1 MWCKAPLRMRRS
13 VILVL
18 ALAATALS
26 AATAHAFPVAT
37 DDASYN
43 GLGRI
48 FPDPLG
54 GCAQGGPAPCSPNAQ
69 GNVPSTQFIGVEEF
83 IDGIEFMN
91 SKDEWKRYLEVWP
104 LDGRKDANNGDE
116 ADDPPHGSSRDA
128 FPGNN
133 LDRFEFTPRTEYKS
147 VGLPTTT
154 RERLKSDLYVLRVT
168 DETVPDDQ
176 KQKYVMSLSI
186 HGIERAGVE
195 GGTRAVE
202 DLVTAYT
209 TTMGDGRL
217 RADHP
222 IVPEGTLPN
231 APTFGDVLKKM
242 VLYFTYPN
250 PDGWR
255 RGSVTALPDGGGV
268 FFQRY
273 NGNGVDMNRDWPD
286 VGFSFRPYSTGSEPE
301 VQALGKALQEID
313 GHGGVDGGVDLHGML
328 TADALS
334 FTLIG
339 HGRHD
344 WAKDTRIRETAKNI
358 HVVSEKSLE
367 WSPLIVPNNTP
378 KSQMGCRSVVL
389 AEACTSI
396 YGQTWGTVY
405 DTINYTVTG
414 SMGDW
419 MDSQFGLGA
428 DVGLNNEMAFSHL
441 DRNIVFDPHGE
452 QLHVDGN
459 KALIYAQISS
469 LLNPPD
475 VKYTAPGLKGYVANG
490 RKTRPEQQFQ
500 QDPPRGTVAQ
510 TRIDNQTGRPAA
522 EGIVFPFAVK
532 SGRQPDDGSADAGKN
547 IFNGGLRV
555 DVTKLNAQGIS
566 DGNAVTSLQVQCRF
580 CDDHPGVAD
589 DGEWI
594 TVADDYNQSAGY
606 AQAGLTVAVNR
617 PQTKSEGGKDVEWR
631 AVLTSTV
638 RNLLDAGAGFTVE
651 FMQGPATLSRDTAG
665 FNPPSLAGYDVA
677 NTDLF
682 EDLNKGI
689 EDPNAR
695 FRRIDPKAVAEGRQ
709 NLDSYTSIVLA
720 DLTPGRDAFLDKLQG
735 WVRDGGNL
743 VLTDSAAKLLPEY
756 VDLAHDKITTRLM
769 YVPQISFQLAAGA
782 TQSADI
788 KAPLATR
795 PYDVRQQGARFG
807 SGLRRQTYEPT
818 PLGFAINEYPGGGDA
833 EASPVWEIDR
843 EAYEANPGAKSAAV
857 AAEGAPRSPSPVLTR
872 TSVGEAVVGKGRVR
886 FIGSVLPQP
895 TQEFDHDF
903 GIEPYALTYTGHLL
917 LRNALEWP
925 ARPIQPDG
933 GQGPGVAGGGEGQ
946 GGGGPIA
953 CTATN
958 RGFRNVKVRGAGRR
972 KLRIG
977 FQRRVRA
984 PITIDVFQTSN
995 KRRRVFQERLVAR
1008 FRGQFE
1014 PLTWND
1020 AKARK
1025 GRRVTDGFYF
1035 VRLRMNLGAA
1045 KADYRRVTLRRRNG
1059 RWYRRPPHYRKE
1071 SCSLLTSYKLLR
1083 PVFGGRNGK
1092 AVAASFRV
1100 TRRAR
1105 ASLTIMRGKQVVRR
1119 GKMRIRRAD
1128 ITYRTRLFPRGLR
1141 RGDYR
1146 FVLRVR
1152 PVGGGRTIRSVLT
1165 SRRL

>member
-1 MWCKAPLRMRRS
+1 MRRS
-13 VILVL
+13 VIVAL
-18 ALAATALS
+18 ALVATALS
-26 AATAHAFPVAT
+26 ATPAAAFPVAT
-37 DDASYN
+37 NDPSYN
-43 GLGRI
+43 ALGRI
-48 FPDPLG
+48 FPDPLAA
-54 GCAQGGPAPCSPNAQ
+54 CSQGGPEPCSPNAQ
-69 GNVPSTQFIGVEEF
+69 GRVPATQFIGVDEF
-83 IDGIEFMN
+83 VDAIEFMN
-91 SKDEWKRYLEVWP
+91 SKDEWRRYLEVWP
-104 LDGRKDANNGDE
+104 LDGRAGANDGNE
-116 ADDPPHGSSRDA
+116 PPHASSRDA

-133 LDRFEFTPRTEYKS
+133 LDNYEFTPRTEYKS

-154 RERLKSDLYVLRVT
+154 RDRHKSDLYVLRVT

-176 KQKYVMSLSI
+176 KKKYVMSLSI

-195 GGTRAVE
+195 GGTRAIE

-209 TTMGDGRL
+209 TQMDDGRL

-222 IVPEGTLPN
+222 IVPDGTLPN

-255 RGSVTALPDGGGV
+255 RGSVTAVPFGGV

-273 NGNGVDMNRDWPD
+273 NGNGVDLNRDWPD

-313 GHGGVDGGVDLHGML
+313 GRGGVDGGVDLHGML

-344 WAKDTRIRETAKNI
+344 WAKDTRIREAARNI
-358 HVVSEKSLE
+358 HVVSEKVLA
-367 WSPLIVPNNTP
+367 WSPMVVPNDTP
-378 KSQMGCRSVVL
+378 KSSMGCVDAIA
-389 AEACTSI
+389 AEACRQI

-405 DTINYTVTG
+405 DTIDYTVTG

-419 MDSQFGLGA
+419 MDSEFGLGA

-441 DRNIVFDPHGE
+441 DRNIIFDPHGE

-459 KALIYAQISS
+459 KALIYAQVTS

-475 VKYTAPGLKGYVANG
+475 GRYTAPGLKGYVANT
-490 RKTRPEQQFQ
+490 RKTRGEQQLQ
-500 QDPPRGTVAQ
+500 QEPPPGTVAQ
-510 TRIDNQTGRPAA
+510 AKIDNQNGRPSA
-522 EGIVFPFAVK
+522 EGIVFPFPVK
-532 SGRQPDDGSADAGKN
+532 SGPQPDDGSADENKR

-566 DGNAVTSLQVQCRF
+566 DGNAVTHLIVQCRF

-617 PQTKSEGGKDVEWR
+617 PQTKSETGKDVEWR
-631 AVLTSTV
+631 ALLTS
-638 RNLLDAGAGFTVE
+638 RPPNLVDAGAGFTVE

-682 EDLNKGI
+682 EDLNKSI
-689 EDPNAR
+689 EDPNAK
-695 FRRIDPKAVAEGRQ
+695 FRRIDPQAIAEGRA

-743 VLTDSAAKLLPEY
+743 VLTDSAVQMLPEY

-769 YVPQISFQLAAGA
+769 YVPQVSFQLEDGA
-782 TQSADI
+782 DQPADI
-788 KAPLATR
+788 RHPLATR

-807 SGLRRQTYEPT
+807 SGLRRQPYEPT
-818 PLGFAINEYPGGGDA
+818 PLGFAINKYPGGSDA
-833 EASPVWEIDR
+833 ESSPIWEIDR
-843 EAYEANPGAKSAAV
+843 QAYEDNPGAKTAAV
-857 AAEGAPRSPSPVLTR
+857 AAEGPPRSPSPEMTR
-872 TSVGEAVVGKGRVR
+872 TTVGEAVVGKGRVR
-886 FIGSVLPQP
+886 FIGAVAPQP
-895 TQEFDHDF
+895 SQEFDHDF
-903 GIEPYALTYTGHLL
+903 GIEPYSLTYTGHLL

-925 ARPIQPDG
+925 ARPIQADQ
-933 GQGPGVAGGGEGQ
+933 GQGPGVAGGGEPGA
-946 GGGGPIA
+946 GPVA
-953 CTATN
+953 CIATN
-958 RGFRNVKVRGAGRR
+958 RGFRRVNVRGAGRR
-972 KLRIG
+972 KLSIG
-977 FQRRVRA
+977 FTRRVRA

-995 KRRRVFQERLVAR
+995 KKRRVFQERLVAR

-1020 AKARK
+1020 RRSRK
-1025 GRRVTDGFYF
+1025 GRKVTDGYYF

-1045 KADYRRVTLRRRNG
+1045 KADYRRVTLLRRNG

-1100 TRRAR
+1100 TRRSR
-1105 ASLTIMRGKQVVRR
+1105 ASLTIMRGKRVIRR
-1119 GKMRIRRAD
+1119 GRMRVRRAD
-1128 ITYRTRLFPRGLR
+1128 ITYRQRLFPKGLP

-1152 PVGGGRTIRSVLT
+1152 PIGGGRTIRSVLT
-1165 SRRL
+1165 SRRI